1 MTEKAPSKAK
11 ATKPKADAGFNFERS
26 IEQLETLVA
35 AMEDGEL
42 SLEDSL
48 EAFEKGIKLTRE
60 CQSAL
65 RQAEQKVLV
74 LMDESGTTQ
83 DLKLEDETDENP
95 FLSDTSNLKRAN
107 HCSI

>member
-1 MTEKAPSKAK
+1 MTEKAPNKAK

-65 RQAEQKVLV
+65 RQAEQKVQV

-95 FLSDTSNLKRAN
+95 F
-107 HCSI
+107 